1 MITGALFSG
10 YALGVGAIVYN
21 ITRTKMQDDFENDIR
36 KLREYDYG
44 HETINSEKDLPIN
57 CIMLA
62 KYVPEDNQHIPSKE
76 PKIKVGLDEK
86 APAQNDLIFSRVL
99 PYSVLLDPTKYVE
112 VISTLMREYN
122 MKIFEFS
129 INSGKRMALR

>member
-21 ITRTKMQDDFENDIR
+21 ITRTKMQDDFENEIR
-36 KLREYDYG
+36 KLREYDFG
-44 HETINSEKDLPIN
+44 HETINSEKDLPIK

-99 PYSVLLDPTKYVE
+99 SYSVLLDPTKYFE
-112 VISTLMREYN
+112 VRSSL
-122 MKIFEFS
+122 FEE
-129 INSGKRMALR
+129 SGVTII

>member
-21 ITRTKMQDDFENDIR
+21 ITRTKMQDDFENEIR
-36 KLREYDYG
+36 KLREYDFG

-86 APAQNDLIFSRVL
+86 APVQNDLIFSRVL
-99 PYSVLLDPTKYVE
+99 SYSVLLDPTKYVE
-112 VISTLMREYN
+112 VR
-122 MKIFEFS
+122 
-129 INSGKRMALR
+129 

>member
-1 MITGALFSG
+1 MLTGALFSG
-10 YALGVGAIVYN
+10 YTLGVGAIMYN
-21 ITRTKMQDDFENDIR
+21 ITRTKMQDDFENEIR
-36 KLREYDYG
+36 KLREFDFG

-86 APAQNDLIFSRVL
+86 PPVQNDLIFSRVL
-99 PYSVLLDPTKYVE
+99 SYSVLLDPTKYVK
-112 VISTLMREYN
+112 VRSSVLQEYGL
-122 MKIFEFS
+122 KIIKFS
-129 INSGKRMALR
+129 INSEKGMALR

>member
-10 YALGVGAIVYN
+10 YTLGVGAIMYN
-21 ITRTKMQDDFENDIR
+21 ITRTKMQDDFENEIR
-36 KLREYDYG
+36 KLREFDFG

-86 APAQNDLIFSRVL
+86 APVQNDLIFSRVL
-99 PYSVLLDPTKYVE
+99 SYSVLLDPTKYVE
-112 VISTLMREYN
+112 VRSSVLQEYGLTII
-122 MKIFEFS
+122 KFS
-129 INSGKRMALR
+129 INSEKGMALR

>member
-21 ITRTKMQDDFENDIR
+21 ITRTKMQDDFENEIR
-36 KLREYDYG
+36 KLREYDFG

-86 APAQNDLIFSRVL
+86 APVQNDLIFSRVL
-99 PYSVLLDPTKYVE
+99 SYSVLLDPTKFVE
-112 VISTLMREYN
+112 VRSSIMQESGLT
-122 MKIFEFS
+122 IFEFS
-129 INSGKRMALR
+129 IYLEKGMALR